1 MSTFHGCLR
10 KNRDGTS
17 RIIEKDKRCLC
28 PTSFP
33 YWKKQRTHPREFV
46 LVLKNIN
53 KNLLKELISIG
64 TVGEEVEKIS
74 RDDSR
79 QTTQNS
85 IL

>member
-17 RIIEKDKRCLC
+17 RIIEKGKRCLC

-46 LVLKNIN
+46 LVLKNVN
-53 KNLLKELISIG
+53 NNLLKEFISIG
-64 TVGEEVEKIS
+64 TVGEEVEKTS
-74 RDDSR
+74 RDGSR
-79 QTTQNS
+79 QMTQDS